1 MSSQAG
7 NYQDLAASSGHSP
20 SCIIGSEAEPDSS
33 SRNEYSSSHSQ
44 PLSTDMGM
52 QHYMNRISDD
62 VRFPSEPGT
71 SHSPVYSL
79 EPAVQN
85 TPSSTL
91 AFAPYAQLYQQP
103 LNGNTYSSGGSYHY
117 SPSGSLF
124 SMPDLKPRLNSFAPT
139 GLAPLSRSPALPHP
153 STPINAT
160 RDIYAGAQP
169 HLRRPSDLLRSPTL
183 SHSYREGPIS
193 PASTSG
199 FTSPIPNMDG
209 SLGGAPCPPLG
220 GTEVL
225 YSLQTSDG
233 QIFKP
238 EIFGKI
244 DKGFFLADKDWT
256 CYRRNYFSL
265 NCSYT
270 ITPNTPNGSMY
281 LVQHNGP
288 GPQIHAFAMS
298 IAAVVDGRD
307 GKSIELVQHTPKRD
321 KGPQEKPAR
330 ITLAPRPAASHG
342 MYGDSSMGS
351 RGGLYDAPGFSQN
364 PNQPA
369 VEATFERIQFKNATA
384 NNGKRRAAQ
393 QYYHLL
399 VELFAD
405 VGNQHPDRWVKIAS
419 RMSAPMVVRGR
430 SPGHY
435 QGERRGSNGSAGPGS
450 SAGQGGGSYTP
461 SGSVSRTPGDMNMG
475 SSSMLP
481 GSGYGSYDN
490 RGGHYRSGIPPLQEP
505 MLSHDEDKSIVEPPY
520 YMYCP
525 GPIYEGHEQKYT
537 LPSVSDYTTSK
548 IKNDYGGAGGYVL
561 PSIASSTDSYGR
573 QCGRWDTVENSRG
586 YYPTAILQQELNLS
600 V

>member
-1 MSSQAG
+1 MSYLHST
-7 NYQDLAASSGHSP
+7 SS
-20 SCIIGSEAEPDSS
+20 
-33 SRNEYSSSHSQ
+33 
-44 PLSTDMGM
+44 
-52 QHYMNRISDD
+52 
-62 VRFPSEPGT
+62 
-71 SHSPVYSL
+71 
-79 EPAVQN
+79 
-85 TPSSTL
+85 
-91 AFAPYAQLYQQP
+91 
-103 LNGNTYSSGGSYHY
+103 
-117 SPSGSLF
+117 
-124 SMPDLKPRLNSFAPT
+124 

-153 STPINAT
+153 STPINT
-160 RDIYAGAQP
+160 RGLYAGAQP
-169 HLRRPSDLLRSPTL
+169 HLRRPSDLLRSPSL
-183 SHSYREGPIS
+183 SHSVRGVPLS
-193 PASTSG
+193 PTSTSG
-199 FTSPIPNMDG
+199 FTSPISNMDS

-220 GTEVL
+220 PTEVS

-233 QIFKP
+233 QIIKP

-244 DKGFFLADKDWT
+244 DKGFFMADNDWT

-270 ITPNTPNGSMY
+270 LTPTIPNGAMY

-288 GPQIHAFAMS
+288 GPQVNGFAMS

-330 ITLAPRPAASHG
+330 IALAPRPPASHG

-351 RGGLYDAPGFSQN
+351 RGSIYDSPGYSQN

-399 VELFAD
+399 VELFVD
-405 VGNQHPDRWVKIAS
+405 VGNQHPERWVKIAS

-435 QGERRGSNGSAGPGS
+435 QGERRGSNGSAGPGGS
-450 SAGQGGGSYTP
+450 SGQGGGSYTP
-461 SGSVSRTPGDMNMG
+461 SGSASRTPGDMSMG

-481 GSGYGSYDN
+481 GSGYSSYDN
-490 RGGHYRSGIPPLQEP
+490 RGGGHYRSAIPTLHEPVMSQE
-505 MLSHDEDKSIVEPPY
+505 EDKAISDSHCYLY
-520 YMYCP
+520 YP
-525 GPIYEGHEQKYT
+525 AVIYEGHEQQKYT
-537 LPSVSDYTTSK
+537 LPSVSEYTTSK
-548 IKNDYGGAGGYVL
+548 VKTEYGNSGGYVL
-561 PSIASSTDSYGR
+561 PSIASSGDSIGFGR
-573 QCGRWDTVENSRG
+573 QCGRWDGVDGSRG
-586 YYPTAILQQELNLS
+586 YFPSTVLNPELDLS